1 MSTTLP
7 LCILLSVLLSAGQLR
22 QATISIAIH
31 PRQSTLHVGQ
41 TQKFTAV
48 VWGADKP
55 AINWAVREPNGGSI
69 TQEGIYTA
77 PKEIG
82 IYHVIAIVTGN
93 GGKQAQAV
101 AKVTVVTHY
110 DTRPAHP

>member
-7 LCILLSVLLSAGQLR
+7 LCFLLSVLLSAGQVR
-22 QATISIAIH
+22 QGTIWIAIH
-31 PRQSTLHVGQ
+31 PRQSTLHVEQ

-48 VWGADKP
+48 VWGADEPVLK
-55 AINWAVREPNGGSI
+55 WAVREPNGGSI

-93 GGKQAQAV
+93 GGKEAQAV

-110 DTRPAHP
+110 DTLPAN